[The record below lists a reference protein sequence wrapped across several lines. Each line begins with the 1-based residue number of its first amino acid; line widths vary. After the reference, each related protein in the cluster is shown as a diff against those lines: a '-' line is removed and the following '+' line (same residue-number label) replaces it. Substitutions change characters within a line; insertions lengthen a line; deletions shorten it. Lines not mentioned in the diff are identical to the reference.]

1 MAGVRAPAVSANTP
15 HGAWDLQEKPD
26 ARPSAGQPGASV
38 VALVLPSGKRSFG
51 EPSLSHLDDMRT
63 SCEARDS
70 LNPSH
75 FTPPS
80 PVPLT
85 QIQAQ
90 IR

>member
-1 MAGVRAPAVSANTP
+1 MAGVRAPAVPANTP

-38 VALVLPSGKRSFG
+38 VALVLPSGKRSLG
-51 EPSLSHLDDMRT
+51 EQSLSYLDDMQT

-75 FTPPS
+75 FTLPP
-80 PVPLT
+80 PVPL
-85 QIQAQ
+85 A
-90 IR
+90 RN